1 MFYLVRPN
9 TDSKVIVGHRRRSTG
24 NRQIWA
30 EKQPPFPVIRKAV
43 ILDASGNPNEKLSN
57 IPCCLPGHACHQRP
71 AIMASYVLCL
81 CFDYLLEALP
91 NGRSQNL
98 AIVDYWL
105 KPVMGSK
112 IAASQIE

>member
-1 MFYLVRPN
+1 MGLWNSDAKSGPDNLCGTKNSNGCRTRSFYMFYLVRPN

-43 ILDASGNPNEKLSN
+43 ILDASGNPNEKLRN
-57 IPCCLPGHACHQRP
+57 FPFFLRGNACHQRP

-81 CFDYLLEALP
+81 C
-91 NGRSQNL
+91 
-98 AIVDYWL
+98 
-105 KPVMGSK
+105 
-112 IAASQIE
+112 